1 MPGSWEPHTVS
12 IMPDPR
18 ARPETALNAVRLLP
32 VVLVLAIL
40 AAHFYRAGAMG
51 SASGVTVALLPLLFA
66 RASWA
71 ARVLQAALVLGAL
84 EWLRT
89 AAALIAVRQSM
100 GQPYTRLA
108 IILGAVALATA
119 LCALL
124 FQWRPVARALR
135 AWAREGTPA
144 PSRAARTRR
153 TRLRPPCLAS

>member
-1 MPGSWEPHTVS
+1 MS

-18 ARPETALNAVRLLP
+18 ARPETALNALRLLP

-40 AAHFYRAGAMG
+40 AAHFYRAAEWAGFGA
-51 SASGVTVALLPLLFA
+51 TVALLPLLFV

-108 IILGAVALATA
+108 LILGAVALATA

-124 FQWRPVARALR
+124 FQWKPLR
-135 AWAREGTPA
+135 ERFRLGEGRHTGP
-144 PSRAARTRR
+144 
-153 TRLRPPCLAS
+153 

>member
-1 MPGSWEPHTVS
+1 
-12 IMPDPR
+12 MPDPR
-18 ARPETALNAVRLLP
+18 ARPETALNALRLLP

-40 AAHFYRAGAMG
+40 AAHFYRAAQWFGFGLTA
-51 SASGVTVALLPLLFA
+51 ALLPLLFA

-124 FQWRPVARALR
+124 FQWKPLR
-135 AWAREGTPA
+135 ERFRLGEGRHPG
-144 PSRAARTRR
+144 S
-153 TRLRPPCLAS
+153 